1 MNLNFDA
8 LNGAPRLLIEA
19 GLSPVQ
25 GARFQPTGF
34 PELGAAS
41 YEGPDSVPM
50 LLVESAQSM
59 ANRLEAVCWDAS
71 ADDWS
76 PPLRG
81 LPLVKVLDKNG
92 DPLTNSL
99 LEAHR
104 INSPYILEGKDKSV
118 FDMLKKELADAE
130 EGPVDISKLAR
141 TLLRVDPNSLLHGCF
156 LSKKDLAGGR
166 LRLPRCLSGFIEAEG
181 VRVAASGGVKLDHV
195 NPKGS
200 AKDGFGHVPFSR
212 EEYTADSIV
221 AYFNLDL
228 SQIDGLG
235 LPPSVKTFLIAFGL
249 YKIKKFLKNGLRLR
263 TACDLEPVS
272 FTVSRPQEFQA
283 PSLEQLE
290 AALPGMIGSLG
301 QEGLF
306 ADPPVTFVTY
316 ER

>member
-92 DPLTNSL
+92 APLTNSL

-141 TLLRVDPNSLLHGCF
+141 TLLRVDPNSLFARL
-156 LSKKDLAGGR
+156 LSVEKGPGPADDSDCPGAFPASSRPK
-166 LRLPRCLSGFIEAEG
+166 
-181 VRVAASGGVKLDHV
+181 ASGSPPAGASSSTMSTRKAR
-195 NPKGS
+195 PKTGS
-200 AKDGFGHVPFSR
+200 AMSPSPGRNTP
-212 EEYTADSIV
+212 
-221 AYFNLDL
+221 
-228 SQIDGLG
+228 QI
-235 LPPSVKTFLIAFGL
+235 PSSPISTWTSP
-249 YKIKKFLKNGLRLR
+249 R
-263 TACDLEPVS
+263 
-272 FTVSRPQEFQA
+272 
-283 PSLEQLE
+283 
-290 AALPGMIGSLG
+290 
-301 QEGLF
+301 
-306 ADPPVTFVTY
+306 
-316 ER
+316 